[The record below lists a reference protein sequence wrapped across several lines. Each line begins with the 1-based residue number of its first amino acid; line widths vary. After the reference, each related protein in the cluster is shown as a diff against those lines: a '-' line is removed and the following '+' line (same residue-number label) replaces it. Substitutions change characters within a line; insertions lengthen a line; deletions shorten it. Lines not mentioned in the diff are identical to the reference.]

1 MHTDAGKKAPAQQ
14 FGKERKTV
22 DMSTSNISTGDRKA
36 FYEQLTADNAAVL
49 LVDHKV
55 GLFTGVVDIDVL
67 TLKHNV
73 VALAK
78 AARVLGVPTIVTATA
93 PDSMWGPNIP
103 ELLTARPDLEVLAR
117 TTVNP
122 WDEPRF
128 TQAVEALGRKK
139 IIIAGV
145 STEVCL
151 GLTAIRAVSRGYDVY
166 GAIDASGTFSL
177 TKRETGLLR
186 LMQPAVIVTDY
197 ATTMVEILKD
207 NASLLANDL
216 YAALHMPFTTLVGQI
231 LAANPKKTSPE
242 NIKASVR

>member
-1 MHTDAGKKAPAQQ
+1 MYTQEE
-14 FGKERKTV
+14 GKERKTV
-22 DMSTSNISTGDRKA
+22 NMSTSNISTGDRKA

-49 LVDHKV
+49 LVDHQV

-103 ELLTARPDLEVLAR
+103 ELLAARPDLEVLAR

-139 IIIAGV
+139 LIIAGV

-166 GAIDASGTFSL
+166 GAIDASGTFSW
-177 TKRETGLLR
+177 TKHETGLLR
-186 LMQPAVIVTDY
+186 LIQAGVIVTDY

-207 NASLLANDL
+207 NASPLANDL
-216 YAALHMPFTTLVGQI
+216 YAALDMPFTTLVGQI
-231 LAANPKKTSPE
+231 FAANTKKTSPE

>member
-1 MHTDAGKKAPAQQ
+1 MYTQEE
-14 FGKERKTV
+14 GKERKTM

-49 LVDHKV
+49 LVDHQV

-103 ELLTARPDLEVLAR
+103 ELLAARPDLEVLAR

-139 IIIAGV
+139 LIIAGV

-151 GLTAIRAVSRGYDVY
+151 GLTAIRAVGLGYDAYAAV
-166 GAIDASGTFSL
+166 DASGTFSW
-177 TKRETGLLR
+177 TKHETGLLR
-186 LMQPAVIVTDY
+186 LTQAGVIVTDY

-207 NASLLANDL
+207 NASPLANDL
-216 YAALHMPFTTLVGQI
+216 YAALDMPFATLGGQI
-231 LAANPKKTSPE
+231 FAANTKKTPPE
-242 NIKASVR
+242 NRKAGVR

>member
-1 MHTDAGKKAPAQQ
+1 
-14 FGKERKTV
+14 
-22 DMSTSNISTGDRKA
+22 
-36 FYEQLTADNAAVL
+36 
-49 LVDHKV
+49 
-55 GLFTGVVDIDVL
+55 
-67 TLKHNV
+67 
-73 VALAK
+73 
-78 AARVLGVPTIVTATA
+78 
-93 PDSMWGPNIP
+93 MWGPNIP

-139 IIIAGV
+139 LIIAGV

-186 LMQPAVIVTDY
+186 LTQAGVIVTDY

-207 NASLLANDL
+207 NASPLANDL
-216 YAALHMPFTTLVGQI
+216 YAALDMPFATLVGQI
-231 LAANPKKTSPE
+231 FAANTKKTSTE
-242 NIKASVR
+242 NRKAGER

>member
-1 MHTDAGKKAPAQQ
+1 MYTQEE
-14 FGKERKTV
+14 GKERQTL
-22 DMSTSNISTGDRKA
+22 DMSISNISTGDRKA
-36 FYEQLTADNAAVL
+36 FYEQLTAENAAVL
-49 LVDHKV
+49 LVDHQV
-55 GLFTGVVDIDVL
+55 GLFTGVVDSDVL

-93 PDSMWGPNIP
+93 PDSMWGPTIP

-139 IIIAGV
+139 LIIAGV

-151 GLTAIRAVSRGYDVY
+151 GLTAIRAVGLGYDAYAAV
-166 GAIDASGTFSL
+166 DASGTFSL

-186 LMQPAVIVTDY
+186 LTQAGIIVTDY
-197 ATTMVEILKD
+197 AATMVEILKD
-207 NASLLANDL
+207 NASPLANDL
-216 YAALHMPFTTLVGQI
+216 YAALDMPFATLVGQVF
-231 LAANPKKTSPE
+231 AANTKQTSTE
-242 NIKASVR
+242 NRKAGER

>member
-1 MHTDAGKKAPAQQ
+1 MYIQVE
-14 FGKERKTV
+14 GKERKTV
-22 DMSTSNISTGDRKA
+22 DMSTSNINTGDRKA

-49 LVDHKV
+49 LVDHQV
-55 GLFTGVVDIDVL
+55 GLFSGVVDIDVL

-93 PDSMWGPNIP
+93 PDSMWGPTIP

-122 WDEPRF
+122 WDEARF
-128 TQAVEALGRKK
+128 AQAVEALGRKK
-139 IIIAGV
+139 LIIAGV

-166 GAIDASGTFSL
+166 GVIDASGTFSL

-186 LMQPAVIVTDY
+186 LTQAGVIVTDY

-207 NASLLANDL
+207 NASPLANDL
-216 YAALHMPFTTLVGQI
+216 YAALDMPFATLVGQI
-231 LAANPKKTSPE
+231 FAANTKQTSAE
-242 NIKASVR
+242 NRKAGVR

>member
-1 MHTDAGKKAPAQQ
+1 MLRSETIELICALKRTEDDTQRASNHDTHFSHVHPRRGEKKGK
-14 FGKERKTV
+14 RWN
-22 DMSTSNISTGDRKA
+22 MSPSNISTGDRKA

-49 LVDHKV
+49 LVDHQV

-93 PDSMWGPNIP
+93 PDSLWGPNIP

-139 IIIAGV
+139 LIIAGV
-145 STEVCL
+145 STEVCR
-151 GLTAIRAVSRGYDVY
+151 GLTAFRAVSRGYDVY
-166 GAIDASGTFSL
+166 WGIAASGTLSL
-177 TKRETGLLR
+177 MKRETRILR
-186 LMQPAVIVTDY
+186 LMQAGHVVAD
-197 ATTMVEILKD
+197 
-207 NASLLANDL
+207 
-216 YAALHMPFTTLVGQI
+216 
-231 LAANPKKTSPE
+231 
-242 NIKASVR
+242 